1 MNRFPSIKKN
11 EEFKLIY
18 RSGKSCANDSLIM
31 YVLKQEKENNIEYKR
46 IGISASKK
54 IGNSVVRHRVTRVL
68 RECFR
73 LHRDELKS
81 GYDIVVIAR
90 QPAAAMGYEE
100 MSRAFMNLCSRMGI
114 TAE

>member
-11 EEFKLIY
+11 EEFKLVY
-18 RSGKSCANDSLIM
+18 RSGRSCANDSLVM
-31 YVLKQEKENNIEYKR
+31 YVLKNEKTNGSCR

-54 IGNSVVRHRVTRVL
+54 VGNSIVRHRIARVL

-73 LHRDELKS
+73 LHRDDLKS

-90 QPAAAMGYEE
+90 QPAAALGYED
-100 MSRAFMNLCSRMGI
+100 MSRAYMELCSRMGI
-114 TAE
+114 LI

>member
-11 EEFKLIY
+11 EEFRRIY

-31 YVLKQEKENNIEYKR
+31 YVLKQEDNTENKR

-54 IGNSVVRHRVTRVL
+54 IGNSVVRHRIARVL

-90 QPAAAMGYEE
+90 QPAAAMGYED
-100 MSRAFMNLCSRMGI
+100 MSRAFMDLCSRMGI
-114 TAE
+114 TL

>member
-11 EEFKLIY
+11 EEFRRIY

-31 YVLKQEKENNIEYKR
+31 YVLKQEDNTENKR

-54 IGNSVVRHRVTRVL
+54 IGNSVVRHRIARVL

-90 QPAAAMGYEE
+90 QPAAEMGYND
-100 MSRAFMNLCSRMGI
+100 MSRSYLDLCSRMGI
-114 TAE
+114 LL

>member
-11 EEFKLIY
+11 EEFRRIY

-31 YVLKQEKENNIEYKR
+31 YVLKQEDNKENKR

-54 IGNSVVRHRVTRVL
+54 IGNSVIRHRIARVL

-90 QPAAAMGYEE
+90 QPAAAMGYDD
-100 MSRAFMNLCSRMGI
+100 MSRAFLDLCSRMGI
-114 TAE
+114 TL

>member
-11 EEFKLIY
+11 EEFRRIY

-31 YVLKQEKENNIEYKR
+31 YVLKQEDNTDNKR

-54 IGNSVVRHRVTRVL
+54 IGNSVVRHRIARVL

-90 QPAAAMGYEE
+90 QPAAAMGYED
-100 MSRAFMNLCSRMGI
+100 MSRAFLDLCSRMGI
-114 TAE
+114 TL

>member
-1 MNRFPSIKKN
+1 MKRFPSIKKN
-11 EEFKLIY
+11 EEFRRIY

-31 YVLKQEKENNIEYKR
+31 YVLKQEDNKENKR

-54 IGNSVVRHRVTRVL
+54 IGNSVVRHRIARVL

-90 QPAAAMGYEE
+90 QPAAAMGYED
-100 MSRAFMNLCSRMGI
+100 MSRAFLDLCSRMGI
-114 TAE
+114 TL

>member
-11 EEFKLIY
+11 EEFRRIY

-31 YVLKQEKENNIEYKR
+31 YVLKQEDNKENKR

-54 IGNSVVRHRVTRVL
+54 IGNSVVRHRIARVL

-90 QPAAAMGYEE
+90 QPAAAMGYED
-100 MSRAFMNLCSRMGI
+100 MSRAFMDLCSRMGI
-114 TAE
+114 TL

>member
-11 EEFKLIY
+11 EEFRRIY

-31 YVLKQEKENNIEYKR
+31 YVLKQEDNKENKR

-54 IGNSVVRHRVTRVL
+54 IGNSVIRHRIARVL

-90 QPAAAMGYEE
+90 QPAAAMGYED
-100 MSRAFMNLCSRMGI
+100 MSRAFLDLCSRMGI
-114 TAE
+114 TL

>member
-11 EEFKLIY
+11 EDFKLIY

-31 YVLKQEKENNIEYKR
+31 YVLKQEENTENKR

-54 IGNSVVRHRVTRVL
+54 IGNSVVRHRIARVL

-90 QPAAAMGYEE
+90 HPAAVMGYVE

-114 TAE
+114 VEE

>member
-11 EEFKLIY
+11 EEFRRIY
-18 RSGKSCANDSLIM
+18 RSGKSCASDSLIM
-31 YVLKQEKENNIEYKR
+31 YVLKQEDNRENKR

-54 IGNSVVRHRVTRVL
+54 IGNSVVRHRIARVL

-90 QPAAAMGYEE
+90 QPAAAMGYED
-100 MSRAFMNLCSRMGI
+100 MSRAFMDLCSRMGI
-114 TAE
+114 TL

>member
-11 EEFKLIY
+11 EEFRRIY

-31 YVLKQEKENNIEYKR
+31 YVLKQEENTENKR

-54 IGNSVVRHRVTRVL
+54 IGNSVVRHRIARVL

-90 QPAAAMGYEE
+90 QPAAAMGYED
-100 MSRAFMNLCSRMGI
+100 MSRAFMDLCSRMGI
-114 TAE
+114 TL

>member
-11 EEFKLIY
+11 EEFRRIY

-31 YVLKQEKENNIEYKR
+31 YVLKQEDNTENKR

-54 IGNSVVRHRVTRVL
+54 IGNSVVRHRIARVL

-90 QPAAAMGYEE
+90 QPAAAMGYED
-100 MSRAFMNLCSRMGI
+100 MSRAFLDLCSRMGI
-114 TAE
+114 TL

>member
-11 EEFKLIY
+11 EEFRRIY

-31 YVLKQEKENNIEYKR
+31 YVLKQEDNKENKR

-54 IGNSVVRHRVTRVL
+54 IGNSVVRHRIARVL

-90 QPAAAMGYEE
+90 QPAAAMGYED
-100 MSRAFMNLCSRMGI
+100 MSRAFLDLCSRMGI
-114 TAE
+114 TL

>member
-11 EEFKLIY
+11 EEFRRIY

-31 YVLKQEKENNIEYKR
+31 YVLKQEDNKENKR

-54 IGNSVVRHRVTRVL
+54 IGNSVIRHRVARVL

-90 QPAAAMGYEE
+90 QPAAAMGYED
-100 MSRAFMNLCSRMGI
+100 MSRAFLDLCSRMGI
-114 TAE
+114 TL

>member
-18 RSGKSCANDSLIM
+18 RSGRSCANDSLIM
-31 YVLKQEKENNIEYKR
+31 YVLKQDKNRENKR

-54 IGNSVVRHRVTRVL
+54 VGNSVVRHRITRVL

-114 TAE
+114 IAE